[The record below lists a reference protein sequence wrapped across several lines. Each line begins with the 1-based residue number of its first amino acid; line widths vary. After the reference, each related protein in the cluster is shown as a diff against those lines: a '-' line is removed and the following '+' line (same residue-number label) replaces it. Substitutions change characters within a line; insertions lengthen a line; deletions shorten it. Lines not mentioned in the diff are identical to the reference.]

1 MHLLQVAA
9 LAGHVEANFLMGH
22 SEAQVGGWVGGFAR
36 PFSALKQSPRTLH
49 LPAVPGL
56 LSAAAFRSTPPI
68 ADVAYNVLFAKP
80 IL

>member
-1 MHLLQVAA
+1 VHLLQVAA

-22 SEAQVGGWVGGFAR
+22 SEAQVGGRVG
-36 PFSALKQSPRTLH
+36 S
-49 LPAVPGL
+49 